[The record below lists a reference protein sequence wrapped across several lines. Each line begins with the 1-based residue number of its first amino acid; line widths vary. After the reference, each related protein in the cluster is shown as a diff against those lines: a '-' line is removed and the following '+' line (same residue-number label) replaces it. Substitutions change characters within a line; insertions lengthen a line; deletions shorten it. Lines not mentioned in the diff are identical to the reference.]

1 MVDDSDD
8 GMVPFEEGL
17 SAEQLLENAAL
28 RMMGKQE
35 EADQTPEIIAD
46 YAWIRDE
53 LELDGWRF
61 EKKEN
66 GRN

>member
-8 GMVPFEEGL
+8 GMAPFEESL

-35 EADQTPEIIAD
+35 DSDKTPEIISD
-46 YAWIRDE
+46 YA
-53 LELDGWRF
+53 
-61 EKKEN
+61 
-66 GRN
+66 